1 MSMDVK
7 TMNLKELRRFAAAL
21 EEENARLLMDNAS
34 MADQLRELNDSL
46 TDMHRARIDPVH
58 AAGGCYCKDC
68 KFYEQYR
75 PEVCELN
82 AKIVGRDDFCSYGE
96 EKEQEAKK

>member
-1 MSMDVK
+1 MDVDVK

-21 EEENARLLMDNAS
+21 AEKNARLLIDNER
-34 MADQLRELNDSL
+34 LCELNDIL
-46 TDMHRARIDPVH
+46 ADMHWARIDPVH

-82 AKIVGRDDFCSYGE
+82 AKTVGRDDFCSYGE